1 MRRKLDNELIY
12 NTALGFFARYGY
24 KKTTLEDIADALNMT
39 GSSIYSY
46 ASSKQALY
54 YDCISY
60 AVDKWQESVR
70 LAAAESS
77 EPAEQLLLA
86 FEEAVRY
93 IDSDEQL
100 QLILRNDPSIFP
112 MFPSVDPIE
121 ELNNWAVTFI
131 GDILRRGVECG
142 SFRDIDTED
151 TALILFQI
159 YKYFIISSYVDC
171 SGSTLSVKK
180 HISTIQT
187 LIMNGLLK

>member
-180 HISTIQT
+180 HISTIKT
-187 LIMNGLLK
+187 LIMKGLLK

>member
-1 MRRKLDNELIY
+1 MRRKLDSELIY

-60 AVDKWQESVR
+60 AVDKWQKSVA
-70 LAAAESS
+70 LAAVEST

-93 IDSDEQL
+93 IDSNEQL
-100 QLILRNDPSIFP
+100 QLILKNDPSIFP
-112 MFPSVDPIE
+112 MFPAIDPIE
-121 ELNNWAVTFI
+121 EFSNWAVNFI

-159 YKYFIISSYVDC
+159 YKYFIISSYVDS
-171 SGSTLSVKK
+171 SGSALSVKK
-180 HISTIQT
+180 HISTIKT
-187 LIMNGLLK
+187 LILDGLLK

>member
-1 MRRKLDNELIY
+1 M
-12 NTALGFFARYGY
+12 
-24 KKTTLEDIADALNMT
+24 NMT

-180 HISTIQT
+180 HISTIKT

>member
-121 ELNNWAVTFI
+121 ELNNWSVTFI

-180 HISTIQT
+180 HISTIKT

>member
-46 ASSKQALY
+46 SSSKQALY

-60 AVDKWQESVR
+60 SVYKWQESVR

-180 HISTIQT
+180 HISTIKT

>member
-70 LAAAESS
+70 LAAAEST
-77 EPAEQLLLA
+77 EPADRLLLA

-93 IDSDEQL
+93 IDSNEQL
-100 QLILRNDPSIFP
+100 QLLLRNDPSIFP

-121 ELNNWAVTFI
+121 EFNDWAVAFI
-131 GDILRRGVECG
+131 GDILRCGVECG
-142 SFRDIDTED
+142 SFRDIDTDD

-171 SGSTLSVKK
+171 SGSSLSVKK
-180 HISTIQT
+180 HISTIKT
-187 LIMNGLLK
+187 LIMDGLLK

>member
-1 MRRKLDNELIY
+1 MRKKLDNELVY
-12 NTALGFFARYGY
+12 KTALGFFSRYGY

-60 AVDKWQESVR
+60 AIDKWQESVR
-70 LAAAESS
+70 LASAESS
-77 EPAEQLLLA
+77 EPARQLLLA

-100 QLILRNDPSIFP
+100 QLLLRNDPSIFP

-121 ELNNWAVTFI
+121 ELNNWAVSFI

-142 SFRDIDTED
+142 SFRDIDVDD
-151 TALILFQI
+151 TAFIIFQI

-171 SGSTLSVKK
+171 LGSRLSVNK
-180 HISTIQT
+180 HISTIKT
-187 LIMNGLLK
+187 LIMDGLLK